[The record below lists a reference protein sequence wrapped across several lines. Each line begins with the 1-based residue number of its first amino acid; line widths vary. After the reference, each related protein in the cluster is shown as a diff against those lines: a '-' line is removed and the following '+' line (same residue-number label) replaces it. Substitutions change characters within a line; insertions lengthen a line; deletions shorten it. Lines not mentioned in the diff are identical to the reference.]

1 MPKFKETNESAEK
14 VEETNEVKLPQ
25 EAAAPQQEVQAP
37 QETTVAKGE
46 IAAAL
51 KKETPAKTEV
61 PAPNQETQT
70 PQDTT
75 VTTDD
80 IAGALKKTNVSGNV
94 SPRQSLKTDYS
105 TVLWGKAADEVN
117 QENKDINQ
125 FVQELEQKGLT
136 PEQYLAQKRAEYAAL
151 DEPIRKEG
159 QEPQETSVTPDGI
172 AAALRKQTP
181 AKTEVPAPQ
190 QEVQAP
196 QETTVAKGDVATALK
211 KETPAKAEVTPAQQ
225 EVQAPQ
231 ETTVA
236 KGDVATAL
244 KKQTPAK
251 TEVPAPQQE
260 VQAPQETTVAKG
272 DVAAALKK
280 QTPAKTE
287 VPAPQPEVQTP
298 QETTVAKGEIAAALK
313 KEPLTKQEAAPDQT
327 EVQASQETTAAKN
340 GAATTI
346 KKELDE
352 TDSVNLKF
360 KSAEDI
366 KSYLH
371 KSLEKFQSKER
382 KNNQKFL
389 EYLQKNKTTI
399 EELIQQPI
407 EKGRNYS
414 RYVTNI
420 ANLAIDAGISP
431 KSAGTIAHRIAELHT
446 LDAHSEQILNGSRL
460 VEQEIDGGLEVDRV
474 VVRKG
479 IHHIKDFKPIHLSG
493 FEKTE
498 MGGKWV
504 EYMSGRYGAE
514 FREKIKSG
522 KLLPMTT
529 KMDPSIKH
537 ALKNFMR
544 DDVRQYKNKLETYRV
559 LYKNER
565 KLDDA
570 KVKVSVQPYY
580 VF

>member
-196 QETTVAKGDVATALK
+196 QETTVAKGDVAA
-211 KETPAKAEVTPAQQ
+211 
-225 EVQAPQ
+225 
-231 ETTVA
+231 
-236 KGDVATAL
+236 AL

-260 VQAPQETTVAKG
+260 VQ
-272 DVAAALKK
+272 
-280 QTPAKTE
+280 TP
-287 VPAPQPEVQTP
+287 
-298 QETTVAKGEIAAALK
+298 
-313 KEPLTKQEAAPDQT
+313 
-327 EVQASQETTAAKN
+327 QETTAAKN

>member
-172 AAALRKQTP
+172 AAALR
-181 AKTEVPAPQ
+181 
-190 QEVQAP
+190 
-196 QETTVAKGDVATALK
+196 
-211 KETPAKAEVTPAQQ
+211 
-225 EVQAPQ
+225 
-231 ETTVA
+231 
-236 KGDVATAL
+236 
-244 KKQTPAK
+244 KQTPAK

-479 IHHIKDFKPIHLSG
+479 IHHIKDFKPIHLSD

-498 MGGKWV
+498 MGGEWV

>member
-181 AKTEVPAPQ
+181 AKTEVPAP
-190 QEVQAP
+190 
-196 QETTVAKGDVATALK
+196 
-211 KETPAKAEVTPAQQ
+211 QQ